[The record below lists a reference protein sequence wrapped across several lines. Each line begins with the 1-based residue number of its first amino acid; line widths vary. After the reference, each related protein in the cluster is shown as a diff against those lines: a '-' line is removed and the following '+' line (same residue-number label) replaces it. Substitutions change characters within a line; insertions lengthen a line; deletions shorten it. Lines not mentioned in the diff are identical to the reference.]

1 MPTGREAEFQL
12 RLGSYENPKNCLFC
26 VSLHKKT
33 GAMTELSE
41 VLVGTDEHRK
51 AASFRKD
58 QSPASN
64 WEDKS
69 EDEG

>member
-1 MPTGREAEFQL
+1 
-12 RLGSYENPKNCLFC
+12 
-26 VSLHKKT
+26 
-33 GAMTELSE
+33 MTELSE
-41 VLVGTDEHRK
+41 VLVGTDKHRK